1 MIKLLINFYLL
12 YKNINKEK
20 EINLFSFKN
29 ISNEKVNDLNN
40 NIENY
45 KIWFFKSN
53 KLNTSKVKYGYFVKK
68 ANKKKKNYEQQLL
81 YYKIKL

>member
-1 MIKLLINFYLL
+1 M
-12 YKNINKEK
+12 
-20 EINLFSFKN
+20 
-29 ISNEKVNDLNN
+29 NN

-53 KLNTSKVKYGYFVKK
+53 KLNTSKVKSGYFVKK
-68 ANKKKKNYEQQLL
+68 ANKMSKNYEQQLL